1 MKKVLAAI
9 AALALLFAAIIY
21 LLPLAFGT
29 DSLRTML
36 ARQVSSASGADITLA
51 GPVRFS
57 VFPDFGIVASD
68 VAYLS
73 ADKALAANAGKVVA
87 SVRVMSLLSDRIQ
100 ITGIELEKPQ
110 IILSD
115 SAAPSSAEAPQ
126 TGQEEDVFEM
136 AAGYLEKLAIDRFRI
151 RDGEVLE
158 DGGAGVRQIAGDLNL
173 DLTVPGI
180 EKPAKLAFSG
190 TIDGTAMTFEGEIG
204 SLRDL
209 LNRQPSQFTFSGTM
223 QPPPHPAVESV
234 SAKGSIQLAADGS
247 YRVADGEI
255 MSAGQPMRLDMAYT
269 PGARDHVSVGIRAG
283 VLDYAA
289 FEPEVGAGE
298 ATDATVGNSGGAP
311 DLSALRQFDV
321 DFDLQAEAVKA
332 GDAVARGV
340 AAQATLKDGEL
351 DATVISQQVAGGGL
365 KVGVR
370 ADFNSDTPAI
380 RGYATVTGIDI
391 ASLMQ
396 LAGVSAPVTGRLGSD
411 VQYAFYGLDE
421 DTIRKSV
428 NMKGVVTIA
437 DGAAVVPELAEA
449 IGPGAENITGLNI
462 RAEVSDIANP
472 VDVSGT
478 MNWNG
483 ETVGLSTSVALA
495 GLLSGEPGPLT
506 VELRS
511 KPVDARFSGTVG
523 LDGSANGN
531 ASIETASLSG
541 LLRWLNND
549 PGTPIGRFAYS
560 GAIAAS
566 SDRVSLDNARITLDD
581 MTATGSASVSMAG
594 KTTIT
599 ASLAVDTLDF
609 AKLTGA
615 GDESGAG
622 GSSSASA
629 LASQSSTPVDLS
641 ALRDLDADIRLKA
654 ERIGYGDVKAG
665 PATASLSV
673 KNGVARLTIPEAGF
687 YDGSVSA
694 EIVADG
700 TGTPAVEISARLAN
714 VSAMPFLD
722 DAAGFTRLEGAL
734 DAAVALKGAGDD
746 TYALARSLDGEARVV
761 FSDGAIRGVDVAKL
775 FSNVQAL
782 ISSGS
787 AQQDAGD
794 KTEFTELSVTF
805 TVAQGV
811 AKTDD
816 LKLLGPLVRMDGTGS
831 VDLADQTIDMRL
843 NPRVVRSLNG
853 QGGEFDVAGLGMP
866 IIITGPL
873 SGPRIYP
880 DISNILSNPAQ
891 ALQTL
896 SGLGSLVG
904 GLAGGASG
912 NAGSITDL
920 LGGGENAN
928 ADKAITGVIQQL
940 GNSGGNASGET
951 SGESGDLVN
960 SLLQGVLNSGGS
972 NRRDRSN
979 RQAALPTG
987 DGQSDAPVVREQTAT
1002 TQPPAGV
1009 ENLELVPPIEI
1020 VPIPQPN
1027 PLRTAS
1033 VNNAPAEQPRQE
1045 RSLTDQ
1051 ALETVLP
1058 ESQDGTGDEPRDL
1071 IKNLLN
1077 QMGN

>member
-1 MKKVLAAI
+1 MKKVLAAV
-9 AALALLFAAIIY
+9 AALALLFAGVIY
-21 LLPLAFGT
+21 LLPLAFGS
-29 DSLRTML
+29 DSLRSMI

-73 ADKALAANAGKVVA
+73 ADKAVAANAGKVVA

-110 IILSD
+110 ITLSD
-115 SAAPSSAEAPQ
+115 SAAPSSADAPQ

-136 AAGYLEKLAIDRFRI
+136 AAGYLEKLTIDRIRI

-158 DGGAGVRQIAGDLNL
+158 DRGAGVRRIAGDLNL
-173 DLTVPGI
+173 DLAVPGI
-180 EKPAKLAFSG
+180 EKPTKLAFSG
-190 TIDGTAMTFEGEIG
+190 TVDGTAMTFEGEIG

-209 LNRQPSQFTFSGTM
+209 LNRQPSQFAFSGTM

-234 SAKGSIQLAADGS
+234 SVSGSIQLAEDGS

-255 MSAGQPMRLDMAYT
+255 TSAGQPMRLDAAYT
-269 PGARDHVSVGIRAG
+269 PGTRDHVSVSIRAG

-289 FEPEVGAGE
+289 FEPEAGE
-298 ATDATVGNSGGAP
+298 GEANDAAAGNGGGAP

-321 DFDLQAEAVKA
+321 DFNLQAEALQA
-332 GDAVARGV
+332 GDAIAQGV
-340 AAQATLKDGEL
+340 AVQATLKDGEL
-351 DATVISQQVAGGGL
+351 DATVVSQQVAGGGL
-365 KVGVR
+365 KTGVR
-370 ADFNSDTPAI
+370 ADFNPATPAI
-380 RGYATVTGIDI
+380 RGYAQLSGIDI

-396 LAGVSAPVTGRLGSD
+396 LSGVSTPLTGRLGSD
-411 VQYAFYGLDE
+411 LQYAFYGLDE

-437 DGAAVVPELAEA
+437 DGAAVVPELASA

-495 GLLSGEPGPLT
+495 GLLSGQPGPLT
-506 VELRS
+506 VEIRS

-549 PGTPIGRFAYS
+549 PGTPLGRFAYS
-560 GAIAAS
+560 GAIAAT

-615 GDESGAG
+615 GGETNG
-622 GSSSASA
+622 GGPAAAPAS
-629 LASQSSTPVDLS
+629 ASQSTTPVDLS
-641 ALRDLDADIRLKA
+641 ALRDLDADITLKA
-654 ERIGYGDVKAG
+654 DRIGYGDVKAG
-665 PATASLSV
+665 PATATLSV
-673 KNGVARLTIPEAGF
+673 KDGVARLTVPEAGF
-687 YDGSVSA
+687 YDGAVSA
-694 EIVADG
+694 EVVADG
-700 TGTPAVEISARLAN
+700 TGTPAVDISARLAS
-714 VSAMPFLD
+714 VSAMPFLV

-734 DAAVALKGAGDD
+734 DAAVSLKGAGGD

-775 FSNVQAL
+775 FSNVQSL

-787 AQQDAGD
+787 AEQDAGD

-805 TVAQGV
+805 AVAKGV

-866 IIITGPL
+866 IIVSGPL

-880 DISNILSNPAQ
+880 DISNILSNPAE

-920 LGGGENAN
+920 LTGGENAG
-928 ADKAITGVIQQL
+928 ADKVITGVIQQL

-951 SGESGDLVN
+951 SGETGDLVN
-960 SLLQGVLNSGGS
+960 SLLQGVLNRGGS
-972 NRRDRSN
+972 NRQERTN

-987 DGQSDAPVVREQTAT
+987 DGQSDAPVVREQSVSAE
-1002 TQPPAGV
+1002 PPAGV
-1009 ENLELVPPIEI
+1009 ENPELVPPIEI

-1033 VNNAPAEQPRQE
+1033 ANDAPVQQPE

-1051 ALETVLP
+1051 ALDAVLP
-1058 ESQDGTGDEPRDL
+1058 EKQNGSGDEPRDL